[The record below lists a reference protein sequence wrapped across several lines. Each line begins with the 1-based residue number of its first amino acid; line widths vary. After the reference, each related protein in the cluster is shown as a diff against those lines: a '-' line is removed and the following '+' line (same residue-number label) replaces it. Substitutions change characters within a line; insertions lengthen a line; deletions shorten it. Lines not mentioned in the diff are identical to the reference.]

1 MAKSYLTRKEKIII
15 NAIDILD
22 QGGING
28 LTMKEIA
35 NQQGVTE
42 PAVYRQFNNKKEIV
56 LTILGRFAAFD
67 ENLMNTVSQQQMKP
81 EEAIIYFFTSYA
93 TYYENYPQIVTAL
106 FSFDVYRYEPEANR
120 RMKEII
126 QKRSSFVE
134 RLTQEGIELEIFSAD
149 QSAQIYAQMLLG
161 LLWSSMYQWKMD
173 ECGWNLKNNMME
185 QLKWMLNC
193 MKQSS

>member
-1 MAKSYLTRKEKIII
+1 MAKSYLSRKEKIII

-35 NQQGVTE
+35 NQQGITE

-67 ENLMNTVSQQQMKP
+67 ESLMNAVHQQGMKP
-81 EEAIIYFFTSYA
+81 DEAIIYFFASYA
-93 TYYENYPQIVTAL
+93 TYYQNYPQIVTAL
-106 FSFDVYRYEPEANR
+106 FSYDVYRYEPEASR

-126 QKRSSFVE
+126 ERRNSFIE
-134 RLTQEGIELEIFSAD
+134 ELTQEGIQQNIFSSER
-149 QSAQIYAQMLLG
+149 SAHMYAQMLVG
-161 LLWSSMYQWKMD
+161 LLWANMYQWKLD
-173 ECGWNLKNNMME
+173 ECKWGLKENVME
-185 QLKWMLNC
+185 QLKWMLAHI
-193 MKQSS
+193 KY